1 MGVTAPP
8 PSTASSTT
16 VVTALGLVFA
26 INVAGLA
33 FALLLTRWV
42 ASREMAT
49 ASARRVVSAVQRATG
64 ALLHAVFR
72 RIGGELAVLIGLLVT
87 THVLLGHYGSARAA
101 GTAPFWSSVALVL
114 GAGATCAAVQAS
126 VSLGSL
132 AVSRTLGAARLS
144 LDRAM
149 RVSVRAGGA
158 AGLVTESVSLLGVVV
173 LTGIV
178 YAIASGR
185 PPQERTLELVT
196 RLVQVLPAYGVGAAV
211 AALLIQRAGATF
223 HAAADAGG
231 DMAGERG
238 AGLEHDD
245 ARNPAVV
252 ADLVGDRV
260 GSVASRSADLF
271 VSASLGHVV
280 VFLVAAL
287 LYKKTL
293 PQDAPLLALVCLPL
307 AVRAFGV
314 VASAFGVMVVTSE
327 ETGSAATALWR
338 GHATTSVVTVG
349 GLAGA
354 AIWLGGS
361 NSSAFLLAGL
371 LGLLATISLSHL
383 ARLRVGR
390 RSGATRELLEALRF
404 HDASATLQALG
415 LGLGSL
421 LLPVATL
428 TVAMAA
434 AWQIGAGSGVP
445 AGGPLAML
453 TATAAGLAVGPY
465 VLAVAHFAPVAD
477 GVRGVLAMAQ
487 SAGEEQQRA
496 RKLDEAGLASVAVAQ
511 NYLSVVGVLVALCAA
526 TTLSMLSTS
535 PDEPTVATPGVIW
548 SGFLGA
554 ALVWTYA
561 GDGLLR
567 AARAA
572 RRVAAEVDRQ
582 LRGFPR
588 ERAVVRVPTDFAPN
602 YRSVIEVVTR
612 AALEKSLFASSAAVL
627 LPVGVTL
634 GLSLLSRA
642 DDPALV
648 NRGLASFV
656 VVAALAGLATSLALD
671 WTRALLSAARRSAD
685 AQPGTAGFGAAVA
698 ADALADALGNS
709 AGPAAHIVG
718 RLGAVVC
725 LAIAPL
731 IS

>member
-1 MGVTAPP
+1 M
-8 PSTASSTT
+8 
-16 VVTALGLVFA
+16 VTALGLVFA
-26 INVAGLA
+26 INVTGLA

-42 ASREMAT
+42 ASRQTAA
-49 ASARRVVSAVQRATG
+49 ASARLVVSAVHRATT

-72 RIGGELAVLIGLLVT
+72 RIAGGLAVLIGLLVT
-87 THVLLGHYGSARAA
+87 AHLLLGHHANARGGSASL
-101 GTAPFWSSVALVL
+101 FWSSIALIL
-114 GAGATCAAVQAS
+114 GAAATCTAVQAS
-126 VSLGSL
+126 VSIGSL

-144 LDRAM
+144 LGRAM

-158 AGLVTESVSLLGVVV
+158 AGLLAESISLLGVAI
-173 LTGIV
+173 LTGLV
-178 YAIASGR
+178 HATASGG
-185 PPQERTLELVT
+185 PPQQRTMDLAA
-196 RLVQVLPAYGVGAAV
+196 RLVQLLPAYGVGAAV

-231 DMAGERG
+231 DMAGER
-238 AGLEHDD
+238 AANLEHDD

-287 LYKKTL
+287 LCTKTP
-293 PQDAPLLALVCLPL
+293 PQDVRVLALVGLPL
-307 AVRAFGV
+307 AVRAFGII
-314 VASAFGVMVVTSE
+314 ASAFGVMVVTSE
-327 ETGSAATALWR
+327 ETGSPTTALWR
-338 GHATTSVVTVG
+338 GHATTSVVAVG

-361 NSSAFLLAGL
+361 NSSTFLLAGL
-371 LGLLATISLSHL
+371 LGLLAVIGLSHA
-383 ARLRVGR
+383 ARWRVGR
-390 RSGATRELLEALRF
+390 RSDATRELLESLRV
-404 HDASATLQALG
+404 HEASATLQALG

-428 TVAMAA
+428 AIAMAA
-434 AWQIGAGSGVP
+434 AWQIGVGSGLP
-445 AGGPLAML
+445 AGGPLAVL
-453 TATAAGLAVGPY
+453 TATAAALAVGPY

-477 GVRGVLAMAQ
+477 SVRGVIAMAQ
-487 SAGEEQQRA
+487 SAGDEQQRA
-496 RKLDEAGLASVAVAQ
+496 RRLDEAGLASVAVAQ

-526 TTLSMLSTS
+526 TVLSMFSTS
-535 PDEPTVATPGVIW
+535 PDEPTPATPGVIW

-554 ALVWTYA
+554 ALVWAYA
-561 GDGLLR
+561 GDGLQR

-588 ERAVVRVPTDFAPN
+588 EHAIVRVPSDFAPN
-602 YRSVIEVVTR
+602 YRSVIEIATR
-612 AALEKSLFASSAAVL
+612 AALDKSVLASSAAVL
-627 LPVGVTL
+627 VPLSVAL
-634 GLSLLSRA
+634 GLGLLNRS
-642 DDPALV
+642 DDPTLV

-656 VVAALAGLATSLALD
+656 IVAALAGLSTSLALD
-671 WTRALLSAARRSAD
+671 GTRAVLTAARRSAD
-685 AQPGTAGFGAAVA
+685 TRPGSTGFGAAIA

-718 RLGAVVC
+718 RLGAAVC
-725 LAIAPL
+725 LAIAPI

>member
-1 MGVTAPP
+1 
-8 PSTASSTT
+8 

-49 ASARRVVSAVQRATG
+49 AGARRVVTAVQRATA
-64 ALLHAVFR
+64 ALLYAIFR
-72 RIGGELAVLIGLLVT
+72 RIGGELAVLVGLLVA
-87 THVLLGHYGSARAA
+87 THLLLGRHGSANASSTAA
-101 GTAPFWSSVALVL
+101 LFWTSVALVL
-114 GAGATCAAVQAS
+114 GAGATCAAVHAS

-132 AVSRTLGAARLS
+132 AVSRTLGAARLGV
-144 LDRAM
+144 DRSI

-158 AGLVTESVSLLGVVV
+158 AGLLTESVSLLGVLV
-173 LTGIV
+173 LTGLV
-178 YAIASGR
+178 YAITSGL
-185 PPQERTLELVT
+185 PPQQRTLEFVA
-196 RLVQVLPAYGVGAAV
+196 RLVQLLPSYGVGAAV
-211 AALLIQRAGATF
+211 AALLVQRAGATF

-231 DMAGERG
+231 DVGGERG

-280 VFLVAAL
+280 VLLVAAL
-287 LYKKTL
+287 LCRKT
-293 PQDAPLLALVCLPL
+293 PHQDAALLALVCLPFT
-307 AVRAFGV
+307 VRAFGII
-314 VASAFGVMVVTSE
+314 ASAFGVMVVTSE
-327 ETGSAATALWR
+327 ETGTVATALWR
-338 GHATTSVVTVG
+338 GHATTSVVAMG

-361 NSSAFLLAGL
+361 NSSAFLVAGL
-371 LGLLATISLSHL
+371 LGLLAAIGLGQW
-383 ARLRVGR
+383 ARLRTGR
-390 RSGATRELLEALRF
+390 RSGATRELLEALRV
-404 HDASATLQALG
+404 HEASATLQALG
-415 LGLGSL
+415 VGLASL
-421 LLPVATL
+421 LLPVVTL
-428 TVAMAA
+428 AVVMAA
-434 AWQIGAGSGVP
+434 VWQIGVGSGVA
-445 AGGPLAML
+445 AGGPLALL
-453 TATAAGLAVGPY
+453 TATAAALSIGPY
-465 VLAVAHFAPVAD
+465 LLAVAHFAPVAD
-477 GVRGVLAMAQ
+477 SVRGIIAVAQ
-487 SAGEEQQRA
+487 SAGDEQQRA
-496 RKLDEAGLASVAVAQ
+496 RKLDELGLASVAVSH

-526 TTLSMLSTS
+526 TTLSMSSTT
-535 PDEPTVATPGVIW
+535 PDEPAISTPTIIW

-561 GDGLLR
+561 GDALQR

-588 ERAVVRVPTDFAPN
+588 ERAIVRVPADFAPN
-602 YRSVIEVVTR
+602 YRSVIEIVTR
-612 AALEKSLFASSAAVL
+612 AALDKSLLAITAAVL
-627 LPVGVTL
+627 VPVSVTL
-634 GLSLLSRA
+634 GLSLLNRS
-642 DDPALV
+642 DDPSVV
-648 NRGLASFV
+648 NRGLLAFI

-671 WTRALLSAARRSAD
+671 GARALLSAARRSAD
-685 AQPGTAGFGAAVA
+685 TQPGTAGFGAAVA

-709 AGPAAHIVG
+709 AGPAAHMVG
-718 RLGAVVC
+718 RLGAAVC

>member
-1 MGVTAPP
+1 
-8 PSTASSTT
+8 

-42 ASREMAT
+42 ASREAAA
-49 ASARRVVSAVQRATG
+49 ASARRVVSAVQRAS
-64 ALLHAVFR
+64 ASLLHAIFR
-72 RIGGELAVLIGLLVT
+72 RIGGELVVLVGLLAAL
-87 THVLLGHYGSARAA
+87 HLLLGHAARAA
-101 GTAPFWSSVALVL
+101 AGSTGLLWSSVALVL
-114 GAGATCAAVQAS
+114 GAAATCAAVQAS

-132 AVSRTLGAARLS
+132 AVSRTLGATRLG
-144 LDRAM
+144 LDRAL

-158 AGLVTESVSLLGVVV
+158 AGLLAETTSLLGVAVV
-173 LTGIV
+173 TGLV
-178 YAIASGR
+178 YAMTSGL
-185 PPQERTLELVT
+185 PPQQRTLELAA
-196 RLVQVLPAYGVGAAV
+196 RLVQLLPAYGVGAAV
-211 AALLIQRAGATF
+211 AALLIQRTGATF

-231 DMAGERG
+231 DIAGERG

-260 GSVASRSADLF
+260 GAIASRSADLF

-287 LYKKTL
+287 LYRKTP
-293 PQDAPLLALVCLPL
+293 PQEAPSLALAALPL

-314 VASAFGVMVVTSE
+314 IASAFGVMVVTAE
-327 ETGSAATALWR
+327 EAGNAAPALWR
-338 GHATTSVVTVG
+338 GHATTSVIAVG

-354 AIWLGGS
+354 SLWLGGS
-361 NSSAFLLAGL
+361 SSSAFLVAGL
-371 LGLLATISLSHL
+371 LGLLAAVGLGHS
-383 ARLRVGR
+383 ARLRAGR
-390 RSGATRELLEALRF
+390 RSGASRELLEALRV

-428 TVAMAA
+428 TVATTV
-434 AWQIGAGSGVP
+434 AWQVGAGLGLP
-445 AGGPLAML
+445 AGGPLAVL
-453 TATAAGLAVGPY
+453 TATGAALSVGPY

-477 GVRGVLAMAQ
+477 SVRGVMIMAQ
-487 SAGEEQQRA
+487 SEGDEQQRA
-496 RKLDEAGLASVAVAQ
+496 RKLDEAGLASVCVAQ
-511 NYLSVVGVLVALCAA
+511 NYLSVVGVLVALCCA
-526 TTLSMLSTS
+526 TALSMLSSS
-535 PDEPTVATPGVIW
+535 PDAPSLATPGVIGG
-548 SGFLGA
+548 GFLGA

-561 GDGLLR
+561 GDGLQR
-567 AARAA
+567 AARGA

-588 ERAVVRVPTDFAPN
+588 EHAIVRVPSDFAPN
-602 YRSVIEVVTR
+602 YRAVIEIVTR
-612 AALEKSLFASSAAVL
+612 AALDKSLLATSAAILV
-627 LPVGVTL
+627 PVGVAA
-634 GLSLLSRA
+634 GLSLLGHSE
-642 DDPALV
+642 DPTLV

-656 VVAALAGLATSLALD
+656 VVAALAGLATSVVLD
-671 WTRALLSAARRSAD
+671 GTRALLSAPRRSVD
-685 AQPGTAGFGAAVA
+685 AQPGTPGFGAALA

-731 IS
+731 FT